1 MKFIVSSNQLHNH
14 LQAISRVIA
23 SKNTLAILDDFLFTL
38 KDNHLQITAS
48 DLESTAIT
56 RLQLE
61 NAAENGSI
69 AIPAKIL
76 LDTLKE
82 FPEQPLNFDI
92 NPSTLTVEIRSSNGK
107 FSIAGQD
114 SADFPVLPSLKP
126 EQKQAITLPAE
137 ALFSGIS
144 KTLFAVGDDELRPI
158 MNGIFVEIEPE
169 AVTFVSSDSH
179 KLVRYRRTDI
189 RSGITGS
196 FVLPKKPAGLLKNIL
211 PKTDQATVLE
221 FDEKNAFVTLSDYQL
236 ISRLIEGTYPN
247 YHAVIP
253 PNNPNKLFIDRLE
266 LYNSLRRVSVFSNQA
281 SNLIKLQ
288 LTGNQL
294 TVSAQDLD
302 FSVSA
307 YETLP
312 CSFEGDDMEI
322 GFKAYFLIEILSN
335 LTSQDVIFE
344 LGDPSHACLVLPA
357 THDSENEDILMLIMP
372 MMLG

>member
-1 MKFIVSSNQLHNH
+1 MKFIVSSSQLHNH

-38 KDNHLQITAS
+38 KDNQLQITAS

-56 RLQLE
+56 RMQLE
-61 NAAENGSI
+61 NAAESGSI
-69 AIPAKIL
+69 AIPAKLL

-82 FPEQPLNFDI
+82 FPEQPLNFAI
-92 NPSTLTVEIRSSNGK
+92 NTSSLMVEILSSNGK
-107 FSIAGQD
+107 FTIAGQD
-114 SADFPVLPSLKP
+114 SSDFPVLPALKP
-126 EQKQAITLPAE
+126 EQKQAVTLPAE
-137 ALFSGIS
+137 AMFSGIS

-189 RSGITGS
+189 RPGITSS
-196 FVLPKKPAGLLKNIL
+196 FVFPKKPAGLLKNLL
-211 PKTDQATVLE
+211 PKTDQPTVLE
-221 FDEKNAFVTLSDYQL
+221 FDDKNAYVTLGDNQL
-236 ISRLIEGTYPN
+236 ISRLIEGSYPN

-253 PNNPNKLFIDRLE
+253 TNNPNKLFIDRLE

-294 TVSAQDLD
+294 TVSAQDID
-302 FSVSA
+302 FSISA
-307 YETLP
+307 YETLS
-312 CSFEGDDMEI
+312 CSYEGDDMEI
-322 GFKAYFLIEILSN
+322 GFKASFLIEILAN
-335 LTSQDVIFE
+335 LTSQDVVFE
-344 LGDPSHACLVLPA
+344 LGDPSRACLVLPA
-357 THDSENEDILMLIMP
+357 THDSENEDVLMLIMP